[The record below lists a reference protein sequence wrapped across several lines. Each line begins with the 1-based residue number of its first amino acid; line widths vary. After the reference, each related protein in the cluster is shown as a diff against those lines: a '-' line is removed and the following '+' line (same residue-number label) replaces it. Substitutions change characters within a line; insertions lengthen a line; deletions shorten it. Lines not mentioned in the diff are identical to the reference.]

1 MIKGA
6 MNKQLIVRV
15 GNEVGTL
22 AQITSLISSYK
33 INMVAICAY
42 AVEGNCVVTMV
53 TENNIH
59 AKRLLKEKGYDVT
72 EEDVV
77 LVSVDNAP
85 GALHSITEKI
95 SAAGVGLKLIYGSVE
110 KTGKTSRIVFVSE
123 ENPKKILQALKIK
136 LT

>member
-6 MNKQLIVRV
+6 LNKQLIVRV
-15 GNEVGTL
+15 GNDVGTL

-42 AVEGNCVVTMV
+42 AVEGRCVVTMV

-72 EEDVV
+72 EEDVA

-85 GALHSITEKI
+85 GALHAITDRI
-95 SAAGVGLKLIYGSVE
+95 SAADVGLKLIYGSVD
-110 KTGKTSRIVFVSE
+110 KNGKTSRIVFVSE
-123 ENPKKILQALKIK
+123 ENPKKLLQAIK
-136 LT
+136 VK